1 MTEPLPGRQ
10 GRLSRDCKGENSMEK
25 AKLRVIIADDEPI
38 TRMDIKEILEGAG
51 YDVVEEAAD
60 GFDAVEACK
69 KHHPDL
75 VLMDVKMPLL
85 DGLSAAQIVID
96 EQLADTV
103 IMLTAYSE
111 SGFVEEAKNAG
122 VAGYLV
128 KPIDE
133 KSLVPSIELAVARS
147 RDLKKLRRDIEKVSE
162 RLENRGIIEKAKG
175 QVMTSEGM
183 TEQEAYD
190 YIRKLSLTKGMSM
203 RRVAEII
210 LMKKAGAEA

>member
-1 MTEPLPGRQ
+1 
-10 GRLSRDCKGENSMEK
+10 MEK

-38 TRMDIKEILEGAG
+38 TRMDIKEILEDAG
-51 YDVVEEAAD
+51 YEVVEEAAD

-85 DGLSAAQIVID
+85 DGLSAAQIIMD

-111 SGFVEEAKNAG
+111 SGFVDEAKNVG

-175 QVMTSEGM
+175 QVMAGQGM

-203 RRVAEII
+203 RRVSEII